1 MKILLT
7 GGTGQ
12 VGTEIRRQHAQW
24 PSLSVD
30 APDRAALDLA
40 EPAAVLEGVRQR
52 RPDFIIS
59 SGAYTAVDRAESEPD
74 LAHRVNA
81 TSVAALAQAAA
92 ELGIPV
98 LHLSTDYVFPGDAD
112 QPYREADAT
121 GPTGVYGASKLA
133 GEVEPRRSNPKHLIL
148 RVSWV
153 FAGHGANFLRTMLRL
168 GRERDQ
174 LKIVADQRGGPT
186 YAGHIAQ
193 TCLKIAEVYRV
204 TGQLPWGTYHY
215 SGAPDTSWFEFAGA
229 IFDQAC
235 QMGLLPKAPQLTPI
249 TTLDYPTPARR
260 PANSRLDCG
269 NIAAALGI
277 QRPSWA
283 EGVAQSMS
291 EIRSA
296 TD

>member
-12 VGTEIRRQHAQW
+12 VGTEILRQLAQW

-30 APDRAALDLA
+30 APGRAALDLA
-40 EPAAVLEGVRQR
+40 EPGAVLEGVRQR

-59 SGAYTAVDRAESEPD
+59 SGAYTAVDRAESESD

-92 ELGIPV
+92 ESGIPV

-133 GEVEPRRSNPKHLIL
+133 GEVELRRSNPKHLIL

-249 TTLDYPTPARR
+249 TTVDYPTPARR

-269 NIAAALGI
+269 NIAAALAI

-283 EGVAQSMS
+283 EGIAQSMS